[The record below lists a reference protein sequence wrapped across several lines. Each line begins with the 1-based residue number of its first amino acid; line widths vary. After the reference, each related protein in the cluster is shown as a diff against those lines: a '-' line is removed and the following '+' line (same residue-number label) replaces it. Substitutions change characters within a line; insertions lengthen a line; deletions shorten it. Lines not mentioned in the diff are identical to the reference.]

1 MDWCEVWT
9 IPAIC
14 IMLMENAGI
23 NIVVQLG
30 RTAVNSQ
37 VNNHGVDMRKDG
49 GKDKTEIS
57 KLRVNGPRKTRV
69 LRTLSHSQ
77 LMDQSRHDCSRREST
92 YVAKTEVLFKNNC
105 LEELDILA
113 GVKNLCGGKIRGSER
128 GRDGAGEQMSVISY
142 ILCRLQVVS

>member
-9 IPAIC
+9 IAVIC
-14 IMLMENAGI
+14 IMLIKNAGI
-23 NIVVQLG
+23 NIAVQLG
-30 RTAVNSQ
+30 RTAMNSQ

-57 KLRVNGPRKTRV
+57 KLRVNGLGKTLV

-92 YVAKTEVLFKNNC
+92 YVAKTEISFKNNC
-105 LEELDILA
+105 LEASAQLEFWQELKAFVVAKYDMIRK
-113 GVKNLCGGKIRGSER
+113 GEGGDRC
-128 GRDGAGEQMSVISY
+128 ANVSY
-142 ILCRLQVVS
+142 Q